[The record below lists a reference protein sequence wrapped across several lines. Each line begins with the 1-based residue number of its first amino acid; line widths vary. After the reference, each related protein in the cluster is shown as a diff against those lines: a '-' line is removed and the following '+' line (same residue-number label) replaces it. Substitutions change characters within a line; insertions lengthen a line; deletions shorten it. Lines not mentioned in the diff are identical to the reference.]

1 MEDEQPVAGAE
12 RITMSRAA
20 LRLELLEME
29 VRIKEFFN
37 PRFTNIETDIRNL
50 QEDARLAKER
60 VVTEKLTLA
69 TETERRRSELA
80 DQNKVEE
87 KRWTVRGHKAE
98 LFIGFAALGS
108 LSLAALNALHTI
120 FG

>member
-1 MEDEQPVAGAE
+1 MDDEQPVTGAE
-12 RITMSRAA
+12 RITVSRSA

-60 VVTEKLTLA
+60 VLTEKTVLA
-69 TETERRRSELA
+69 TETERRRVELSA
-80 DQNKVEE
+80 SLEVEE
-87 KRWTVRGHKAE
+87 HKWSLRGHKAE
-98 LFIGFAALGS
+98 IVLGMGCIAS
-108 LSLAALNALHTI
+108 ISIAITNAIHLYL
-120 FG
+120 